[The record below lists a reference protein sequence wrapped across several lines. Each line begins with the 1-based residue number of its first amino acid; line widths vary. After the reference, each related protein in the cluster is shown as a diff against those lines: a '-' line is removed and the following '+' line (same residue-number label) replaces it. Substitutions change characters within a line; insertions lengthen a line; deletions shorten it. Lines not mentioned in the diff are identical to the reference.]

1 DPAEYMHLSATTFT
15 PLLLLSYK
23 FDLRLHGFDTRLFYA
38 HQVAAILLAA
48 VLLFFL
54 IRRYID
60 LWYAAAGAG
69 VFLTTWAAVYAA
81 RTLMIRHYVEGLVFA
96 LAALLAWRRSK
107 PLSAFFYL
115 LAMLS
120 KEVYAPIP
128 LFFICDSIYE
138 HRSWRAIARELI
150 WPSIAAIVFLAWRW
164 RMTGIFLSIARGID
178 LAPNPGALPVNLWH
192 HLIGP

>member
-54 IRRYID
+54 IRRYVSI
-60 LWYAAAGAG
+60 WYAAAGAG

-107 PLSAFFYL
+107 WLAAFFYL

-128 LFFICDSIYE
+128 LFFICESRFE
-138 HRSWRAIARELI
+138 NRSWREIARELVA
-150 WPSIAAIVFLAWRW
+150 PALAAIAFLVWRR
-164 RMTGIFLSIARGID
+164 RMTGIFLSIARGIVSPPN
-178 LAPNPGALPVNLWH
+178 LAGLPVNLWH
-192 HLIGP
+192 